1 MALSIL
7 ERVAAGNPES
17 IQQCI
22 DAYGG
27 LVWSMARRRG
37 LSPEDAEDVVQ
48 EVFIDLWKS
57 ADRFDPALASEKI
70 FVAMIARRR
79 LIDRLRREQRRP
91 PTQAIELEDRDY
103 AGKDLENLENAVE
116 ASLAAKAL
124 AQLRPQERD
133 VLLLSTY
140 HGLSHGQ
147 IAEHTGIPL
156 GTVKTY
162 IRRGLIRVKELL
174 DLGRGAKELREVG
187 A

>member
-1 MALSIL
+1 MADSIL
-7 ERVAAGNPES
+7 QRVAAGDAAA

-22 DAYGG
+22 DVYGG
-27 LVWSMARRRG
+27 LVWTMARRRG
-37 LSPEDAEDVVQ
+37 LSPEDAEDLVQ
-48 EVFIDLWKS
+48 EVFIDLWKG
-57 ADRFDPALASEKI
+57 ADRFDPAVASEKI
-70 FVAMIARRR
+70 FVTMITRRR

-91 PTQAIELEDRDY
+91 PTQALELGDEEL
-103 AGKDLENLENAVE
+103 AGLDHQRLENAVE
-116 ASLAAKAL
+116 AALAAKAL
-124 AQLRPQERD
+124 RQLRPQERD

-162 IRRGLIRVKELL
+162 IRRGLAKVKELL
-174 DLGRGAKELREVG
+174 DLGRGNRFEEVG

>member
-1 MALSIL
+1 MADSIL
-7 ERVAAGNPES
+7 QRVAAGDGEA

-22 DAYGG
+22 DEYGG

-37 LSPEDAEDVVQ
+37 LPAEDAEDVVQ

-57 ADRFDPALASEKI
+57 ADRFDPGQASEKV
-70 FVAMIARRR
+70 FVAMITRRR

-91 PTQAIELEDRDY
+91 QTQAILLETQDY
-103 AGKDLENLENAVE
+103 AGDDFERLENAVE
-116 ASLAAKAL
+116 ASMASKAL
-124 AQLRPQERD
+124 AQLKPKERD

-147 IAEHTGIPL
+147 ISEHTGIPL

-162 IRRGLIRVKELL
+162 IRRGLQRVKELL
-174 DLGRGAKELREVG
+174 DLGRPGQLREVG
-187 A
+187 V

>member
-1 MALSIL
+1 MSDSIL
-7 ERVAAGNPES
+7 QRVAAGDAGA

-22 DAYGG
+22 DLYGG
-27 LVWSMARRRG
+27 LVWTMARRRG
-37 LSPEDAEDVVQ
+37 LAPEDAEDLVQ
-48 EVFIDLWKS
+48 EVFIDLWKG

-70 FVAMIARRR
+70 FVAMITRRR

-91 PTQAIELEDRDY
+91 PTQAIALEDEDY
-103 AGKDLENLENAVE
+103 AGQDLERLENSVE
-116 ASLAAKAL
+116 AALAAKAL
-124 AQLRPQERD
+124 SQLKPQERN

-156 GTVKTY
+156 GTVKTS
-162 IRRGLIRVKELL
+162 IRRGLAKVKELL
-174 DLGRGAKELREVG
+174 DLGRGKLQEVG